1 MKSRKGKSL
10 KNVAQLGLK
19 WFAPHIPFMLHA
31 LALLLSIPKTSSIF
45 KEILKVHPC
54 SFPNHQFTQKPSTNS
69 HHLLPTNHINPQSL
83 QGKTP
88 TESNKKRK
96 QQQLPP
102 MAINLFCCPSRPFR
116 VGGTCGLQWCWV
128 ALKIKG
134 KENLLKDPL
143 CPHGWEFPYLT
154 TYYGQT
160 YSIDPKFTNSSFLPG
175 WAGFDPYKRLK
186 ALSACLSGKKS
197 LKHALCIS
205 CLEKKRLGLVAN
217 VAGCLL
223 AEAGNSSFA
232 IVLVAHRPH
241 LKQ

>member
-1 MKSRKGKSL
+1 MICPRH
-10 KNVAQLGLK
+10 VIY
-19 WFAPHIPFMLHA
+19 APCLSSSPIDSEDFQ
-31 LALLLSIPKTSSIF
+31 LLLFLNTRIPPIF
-45 KEILKVHPC
+45 FSKPP
-54 SFPNHQFTQKPSTNS
+54 SFTHKPSTNS

-102 MAINLFCCPSRPFR
+102 MAINLFWCPSRPFR
-116 VGGTCGLQWCWV
+116 VGGTCGCHSLSGPQD
-128 ALKIKG
+128 KM
-134 KENLLKDPL
+134 LKDPL
-143 CPHGWEFPYLT
+143 CPMVESFHTCQLT
-154 TYYGQT
+154 TAKT
-160 YSIDPKFTNSSFLPG
+160 HSIDPKFTNSSCLPG
-175 WAGFDPYKRLK
+175 WAGFDPYKRLE

-197 LKHALCIS
+197 LKHALRIS

-217 VAGCLL
+217 VAACLL
-223 AEAGNSSFA
+223 AEAGHSSFA